1 MTPTEPEADP
11 PAKRTT
17 ADDRLRR
24 LLALIPWVASQ
35 DGPTVKDVCAR
46 FGCTERQL
54 VADIELV
61 FLCGVHPWTPDAL
74 IEAVVEDGRVWI
86 RYADWFRRPLRLTP
100 PEALALV
107 ARGAALLAV
116 PGTDP
121 AGPLARGLAKLASV
135 LGVAPGEAMDVELG
149 PAEAGVLDV
158 VRHGAAR
165 HHQVELDYYS
175 FGRDGWSVRIVDPWR
190 VFSEGGSWYV
200 EGWCHQAGDTRLF
213 RVDRVR
219 SASALEST
227 FTPPPA
233 PTGARTFSPRADDPV
248 VVLDLAPAAG
258 WVATQY
264 PNEGVQAG
272 SDGRMTVR
280 LRVSERAWLE
290 RLLLRLGPDVVVVE
304 GPADL
309 AGAGSAAAARLRR
322 RYG

>member
-1 MTPTEPEADP
+1 MSEPERVPAAP
-11 PAKRTT
+11 PKRTT

-35 DGPTVKDVCAR
+35 DGPTVKEVCAR

-107 ARGAALLAV
+107 ARASALLAV

-149 PAEAGVLDV
+149 PAEAGVLDI
-158 VRHGAAR
+158 VRQGAAGHR
-165 HHQVELDYYS
+165 QVKLDYYS
-175 FGRDGWSVRIVDPWR
+175 FGRDSWSVRVVDPWR

-200 EGWCHQAGDTRLF
+200 EGWCHQAADTRLF
-213 RVDRVR
+213 RVDRIR
-219 SASALEST
+219 SASALGST

-233 PTGARTFSPRADDPV
+233 PTGSPTFSPRAEDPV
-248 VVLDLAPAAG
+248 VVLDLAPAAA

-264 PNEGVQAG
+264 PNEGVEMEA
-272 SDGRMTVR
+272 DGRTRVR
-280 LRVSERAWLE
+280 LRISERAWLE
-290 RLLLRLGPDVVVVE
+290 RLLLRLGPDAAVVE
-304 GPADL
+304 GPAAL
-309 AGAGSAAAARLRR
+309 AGAGSMAATRLRR